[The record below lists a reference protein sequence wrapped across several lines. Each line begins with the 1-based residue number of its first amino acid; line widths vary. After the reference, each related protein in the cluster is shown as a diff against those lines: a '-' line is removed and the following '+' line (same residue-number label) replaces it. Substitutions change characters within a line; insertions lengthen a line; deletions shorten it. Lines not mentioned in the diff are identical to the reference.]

1 MSELEDRKRY
11 EPAEVEPRI
20 VERWLKSGLFS
31 PEPEGTAAENYSIAI
46 PPPNVTGALHM
57 GHALNNSVQD
67 CLARHHR
74 MRGQRTKWILGTDHA
89 GIATQ
94 AQVEKLLASEGTSR
108 RQIGREKFV
117 KRVWEW
123 RSRYG
128 GTIVE
133 QLKRLGALPDYS
145 AERFTLDDEYVKSV
159 LTVFVA
165 LYEKGYI
172 YRDRYMVNWDPGSV
186 SAISDLEVEQHE
198 VTDTLYYIDYPL
210 VSGSGSITVATVRPE
225 TMLADTAIAVNP
237 NDDRYRRLI
246 GEKAI
251 LPLVGRKLRIIAD
264 DYVKP
269 EFGTGA
275 LKITPAHDPNDF
287 EIGRRHGLAQPS
299 VIGEDGRM
307 TDEAPE
313 RFRGLTVTEAQREVV
328 AALSEQGLIAR
339 TEPYHH
345 TVPFSQR
352 SGARI
357 EPLISLQ
364 WFMAMDELAKPAIEA
379 VTSGRVR
386 FHPEN
391 YTKVY
396 LDWMHN
402 IRPWCISRQLW
413 WGHQLPVWYRDLETY
428 VGETPPR
435 GDGWI
440 RDPDVLDTWFS
451 SALWPFATL
460 GWPHQT
466 AALGA
471 FYPTDALVTARDII
485 FHWVARMIMMG
496 LEFTGSEPFSDV
508 YVHSVIQAPDGQRM
522 SKSLGT
528 GVDPLDL
535 INGGPRPPVFSDG
548 SSPPGVFP
556 AYGADAV
563 RWGLLAM
570 SSGQDVR
577 FSEERI
583 AQGQQL
589 GNKLWNAARLV
600 LLGADPQARA
610 AAIPTAVEDRWM
622 LLRLARAQTEVTWQ
636 LDAFDFSQ
644 AALALYDFVYGELCD
659 WYLELVKPR
668 LRAAEPEL
676 IATLLHVLTETIS
689 LAHPIIPFET
699 EEIWSLIPGSEG
711 LLAERIVPAPSGAGS
726 GGAAAGAGAGHPD
739 SNVDADAA
747 PAAEAAV
754 ERTIAAVQALR
765 RWRDGAEVKAGAVLP
780 ARLVAPGYE
789 QTEEHLARLA
799 RLSLNGSGSDEAQT
813 PVAAVPIPGGVV
825 EILGGAGLNREAAV
839 AKLRGRIADVD
850 TELTRSGSKLANEG
864 FVAKAP
870 PHVVQGE
877 RDKFEQQAGERE
889 RLAAELRAL
898 GEDTDG

>member
-11 EPAEVEPRI
+11 EPAEVEPKI
-20 VERWLKSGLFS
+20 VERWLESGLFS

-94 AQVEKLLASEGTSR
+94 AQVEKSLVSEGTSR

-117 KRVWEW
+117 ERVWEW
-123 RSRYG
+123 RSQYG

-133 QLKRLGALPDYS
+133 QLKRLGALPDYN
-145 AERFTLDDEYVKSV
+145 AERFTLDDDYVKAV
-159 LTVFVA
+159 LKVFVA

-186 SAISDLEVEQHE
+186 SAISDLEVEQHD

-313 RFRGLTVTEAQREVV
+313 RFRGLTVSEAQREVV
-328 AALSEQGLIAR
+328 AALNEQGLIAR

-379 VTSGRVR
+379 VTSGRVT

-396 LDWMHN
+396 LDWMEN

-428 VGETPPR
+428 VGETAPR

-466 AALGA
+466 PALRA

-496 LEFTGSEPFSDV
+496 LEFTGTEPFSDV
-508 YVHSVIQAPDGQRM
+508 YVHSVIQAPDGRRM

-548 SSPPGVFP
+548 SQPAGEFP

-600 LLGADPQARA
+600 LLGADERARA

-622 LLRLARAQTEVTWQ
+622 LSRLARAQAEVTRQ

-644 AALALYDFVYGELCD
+644 AALTLYDFVYGELCD

-668 LRAAEPEL
+668 LRASEPEL

-711 LLAERIVPAPSGAGS
+711 LLAQRVVPVLTGAEPD
-726 GGAAAGAGAGHPD
+726 GAASGDG
-739 SNVDADAA
+739 
-747 PAAEAAV
+747 AEAAV
-754 ERTIAAVQALR
+754 ERTIAAIQALR

-789 QTEEHLARLA
+789 QTVDQLARLA
-799 RLSLNGSGSDEAQT
+799 RLSLNGDKAEGAQT

-825 EILGGAGLNREAAV
+825 EILGGAGLDREAAI
-839 AKLRGRIADVD
+839 AKLRARIAEVD
-850 TELTRSGSKLANEG
+850 TELARARAKLANQG

-870 PHVVQGE
+870 AHVVQGE
-877 RDKFEQQAGERE
+877 RDKLEQQTGERE

-898 GEDTDG
+898 GADAEG